1 MMCSR
6 CGAEAAI
13 RREAAYYCGKC
24 AVARDWGDVIAMVQD
39 GPRSSSK
46 VVFDPDADQD
56 DGQNGPG
63 EAGAPAATSTG
74 RAADGDPFA
83 S

>member
-39 GPRSSSK
+39 GPRASAE
-46 VVFDPDADQD
+46 VVFDPDADQN
-56 DGQNGPG
+56 DGKNRPSNA
-63 EAGAPAATSTG
+63 EARAATSTG